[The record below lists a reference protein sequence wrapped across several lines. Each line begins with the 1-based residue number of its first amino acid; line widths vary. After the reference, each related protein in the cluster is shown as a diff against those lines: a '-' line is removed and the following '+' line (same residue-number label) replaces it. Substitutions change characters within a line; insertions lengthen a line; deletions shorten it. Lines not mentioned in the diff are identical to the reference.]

1 MAKRLLKHGGLDFCY
16 EASGCGYGIHRQLT
30 ALGHKCTV
38 AAPSMIPRK
47 PGERI
52 KTDRRDSEKLALL
65 HRSGDLTAVWV
76 PDTTHEALRDLVR
89 ARVDASMHLMR
100 ARQQLL
106 AFLLRH
112 GRSYPTGKHWTQ
124 RHRCWLAGQI
134 FQEHAHGIVFQDN
147 LETVRTAQQR
157 RDALIERISAMV
169 ASWSLGPL
177 VEALRKLRGIDMIS
191 AATFIASTG
200 DLSRFESPRLLMGYL
215 GLVPSEHSS
224 GGTIRRGGIT
234 KTGNREA
241 RRMLIEAAWSYQY
254 PARIAKEKAEILV
267 RLPKNIRDIAWK
279 AQTRLCTRYR
289 SMVARGKKPTVA
301 AVEDAAERAT
311 APVGEA
317 QVPVAEQVLPTQ
329 ALGPGS
335 HRLVASYPGDP
346 SFGPSKGSYTYTVS
360 QAQGVIEDFF
370 PVGDTV
376 ANAPVQLVAQVGFAS
391 LGFAPYGGTITVSDI
406 TTGSPVV
413 LGKGKVDGS
422 LYGGYWNVTV
432 NVPTPGTHTL
442 SVGLYRRRQRQRC
455 VTDLP
460 RAIHRDRLLLCVTQQ

>member
-1 MAKRLLKHGGLDFCY
+1 MKQIRSFVGMDVHKATISISVAEDGRSGPVRFIGVIPNTPEAVHKMAKQLARHGELDFCY

-30 ALGHKCTV
+30 GKGHKCTA

-52 KTDRRDSEKLALL
+52 KTDRRDSEKLAIL
-65 HRSGDLTAVWV
+65 HRSGDLRPVWV

-124 RHRCWLAGQI
+124 RHRCWLTGQT
-134 FQEHAHGIVFQDN
+134 FQEHAHGIVFQDY
-147 LETVRTAQQR
+147 LETVWTAQER

-177 VEALRKLRGIDMIS
+177 VEALRGLRGIDLVS

-267 RLPKNIRDIAWK
+267 RLPKKIRDIAWK

-289 SMVARGKKPTVA
+289 SMIARGKKPTVVVA
-301 AVEDAAERAT
+301 AIARELAGFIWAIGQEMRIGM
-311 APVGEA
+311 AP
-317 QVPVAEQVLPTQ
+317 
-329 ALGPGS
+329 
-335 HRLVASYPGDP
+335 
-346 SFGPSKGSYTYTVS
+346 
-360 QAQGVIEDFF
+360 
-370 PVGDTV
+370 
-376 ANAPVQLVAQVGFAS
+376 
-391 LGFAPYGGTITVSDI
+391 
-406 TTGSPVV
+406 
-413 LGKGKVDGS
+413 
-422 LYGGYWNVTV
+422 
-432 NVPTPGTHTL
+432 L
-442 SVGLYRRRQRQRC
+442 SIIG
-455 VTDLP
+455 
-460 RAIHRDRLLLCVTQQ
+460 